1 MVVDAVGLPG
11 GVGQPY
17 RARWLDML
25 APKKVKVQID
35 TTCIC
40 LRPARSLTPS
50 FEVWVCKLCL
60 QSKRTL

>member
-25 APKKVKVQID
+25 APRKFKVQID
-35 TTCIC
+35 ISG
-40 LRPARSLTPS
+40 LPD
-50 FEVWVCKLCL
+50 V
-60 QSKRTL
+60 